1 MGSYVLDIVVVFL
14 DFFQIARKMGER
26 PNKVNVQLV
35 KESCKLVLNVVADVL
50 AIVKSEGVDLDK
62 TIIDVIFIKL

>member
-1 MGSYVLDIVVVFL
+1 M
-14 DFFQIARKMGER
+14 
-26 PNKVNVQLV
+26 QLV
-35 KESCKLVLNVVADVL
+35 KESCKLALNVVADVL